1 MIYYIDR
8 KGKQTFEKNVF
19 SRERLDII
27 DNPLFENIFKEKK
40 NDQASFE
47 KVFIKFYVFI
57 NWNVGKQ
64 INCIPFEF
72 K

>member
-1 MIYYIDR
+1 MIYYMDR

-40 NDQASFE
+40 NDEDSFE
-47 KVFIKFYVFI
+47 KVLII
-57 NWNVGKQ
+57 
-64 INCIPFEF
+64 
-72 K
+72 

>member
-27 DNPLFENIFKEKK
+27 DNPLFEKIFKEKK
-40 NDQASFE
+40 SDKNSFE
-47 KVFIKFYVFI
+47 EVFFSF
-57 NWNVGKQ
+57 
-64 INCIPFEF
+64 
-72 K
+72 